1 MPTELKTD
9 DSLPQTARRF
19 PLAASL
25 LSAWEH
31 EGSLLG
37 DIMGQDALRQLKT
50 REMLGVAV

>member
-31 EGSLLG
+31 EGSPLG
-37 DIMGQDALRQLKT
+37 DIMGQDCVRQLKT